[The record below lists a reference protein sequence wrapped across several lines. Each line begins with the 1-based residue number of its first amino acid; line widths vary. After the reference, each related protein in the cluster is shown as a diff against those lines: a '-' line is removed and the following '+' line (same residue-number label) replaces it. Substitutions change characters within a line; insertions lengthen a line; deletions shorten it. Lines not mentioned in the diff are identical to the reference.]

1 LTADSARPILRHAL
15 TSLAVLTIT
24 LVGCGSPSAFASPTA
39 AEARAELRRLVEDV
53 TTATASRYGL
63 TDDRG
68 NVMDGAKVIA
78 IPEAGAFGAVY
89 HTWSASDAA
98 FHVHLATSTDLI
110 QWTWRRE
117 FGREASQPTIAAAS
131 DGGYVLAWEQQPD
144 PIHLVIAY
152 YASWDDLV
160 AARSAR
166 RIDPPVST
174 PACGEGTPSIESA
187 TRGRVEV
194 AFHYHADCT
203 RDREAGGST
212 DWTTWQASTRPALDQ
227 ALLDIGV
234 MGSHGD
240 RDRIT
245 FRGHDFTLIEGQL
258 VQDDWKTFR
267 VSLYDDASGRAEL
280 LDPRTHAGST
290 AFANPTIGQVEIDGH
305 QAIVVTLF
313 IPQEGARGHESGELI
328 YYRTIPD
335 EPGSHSKTSN
345 WSAARRDGE
354 SN

>member
-1 LTADSARPILRHAL
+1 VTADAARLIPRNAM
-15 TSLAVLTIT
+15 TSLTVATILVL
-24 LVGCGSPSAFASPTA
+24 GCGSPSGLASPTA
-39 AEARAELRRLVEDV
+39 AEARTELRRLVEDL
-53 TTATASRYGL
+53 TMATASRYGL

-68 NVMDGAKVIA
+68 NVMDGAKIIT

-98 FHVHLATSTDLI
+98 FHVHLATSTDLT

-131 DGGYVLAWEQQPD
+131 DGGYVVAWEQQPD
-144 PIHLVIAY
+144 PIHLVLAY
-152 YASWDDLV
+152 YATWDDLQ
-160 AARSAR
+160 AAHATR
-166 RIDPPVST
+166 RIDPPVTT

-187 TRGRVEV
+187 SSARVEV

-203 RDREAGGST
+203 RDREAGGTT
-212 DWTTWQASTRPALDQ
+212 DWTTWQATTRPALDQ

-240 RDRIT
+240 RDRIS

-258 VQDDWKTFR
+258 VQDDWRTFR
-267 VSLYDDASGRAEL
+267 VCLYDAASGRAEL
-280 LDPRTHAGST
+280 MNIRTHAGST

-305 QAIVVTLF
+305 RVIVVTLF
-313 IPQEGARGHESGELI
+313 LPQEGARGHESGELI
-328 YYRTIPD
+328 YYRTIPAD
-335 EPGSHSKTSN
+335 PGSRSKTSN
-345 WSAARRDGE
+345 WSTSRRDGE
-354 SN
+354 RD